1 MRFCLA
7 TIFGILIAAINTI
20 ANICV
25 APFVNAIGKK
35 NGLHPY
41 RRANILATT
50 ICSFPF
56 FLPYGGCVLLFLG
69 IWGVTVTLPT
79 ARLAKNFPED
89 VQEKLRPRLEGL
101 SMSPK
106 RALGWIILVL
116 FVAGYLG
123 LFVIGG
129 IDGLRRDF
137 TFWQFF
143 LRFFIIGAV
152 IKAFDILALDWFL
165 LTKTHFFQHYFPET
179 EGCAGWQDFGY
190 NRRQQARQCVMIVLG
205 SAVTAWIFALF

>member
-1 MRFCLA
+1 MTLMLSA
-7 TIFGILIAAINTI
+7 T
-20 ANICV
+20 
-25 APFVNAIGKK
+25 
-35 NGLHPY
+35 
-41 RRANILATT
+41 
-50 ICSFPF
+50 
-56 FLPYGGCVLLFLG
+56 GCVLLFMG
-69 IWGVTVTLPT
+69 IWGVTVTMPT
-79 ARLAKNFPED
+79 ALLAKNFPED
-89 VQEKLRPRLEGL
+89 VQEKLKPRLESL
-101 SMSPK
+101 PMSPK
-106 RALGWIILVL
+106 RVLGWVILAL
-116 FVAGYLG
+116 FATGYLM

>member
-1 MRFCLA
+1 MTVILSLA
-7 TIFGILIAAINTI
+7 
-20 ANICV
+20 
-25 APFVNAIGKK
+25 
-35 NGLHPY
+35 
-41 RRANILATT
+41 
-50 ICSFPF
+50 
-56 FLPYGGCVLLFLG
+56 GCVLLFLG

-143 LRFFIIGAV
+143 LRFFIIGA
-152 IKAFDILALDWFL
+152 ILLAIATVL
-165 LTKTHFFQHYFPET
+165 LIIA
-179 EGCAGWQDFGY
+179 CASCLNELKNCPG
-190 NRRQQARQCVMIVLG
+190 
-205 SAVTAWIFALF
+205 

>member
-1 MRFCLA
+1 MTVILSLA
-7 TIFGILIAAINTI
+7 
-20 ANICV
+20 
-25 APFVNAIGKK
+25 
-35 NGLHPY
+35 
-41 RRANILATT
+41 
-50 ICSFPF
+50 
-56 FLPYGGCVLLFLG
+56 GCVLLFLG

-79 ARLAKNFPED
+79 ALLAKNFPKD